1 MDFTKRKIAALV
13 LLLLIP
19 GYVLAVFSLPANL
32 PSGCNIE
39 GSEEPGI
46 NDQVG
51 VCTDVSATVLR
62 EYYFG
67 TVRLPVHTLSLN
79 LDLINRT
86 FLPVL
91 LVGSLVLWR
100 EYI

>member
-1 MDFTKRKIAALV
+1 MDFTKRKVASI
-13 LLLLIP
+13 LLILMIP
-19 GYVLAVFSLPANL
+19 GYILAVYSLPANL
-32 PSGCNIE
+32 PSGCNIQGE
-39 GSEEPGI
+39 AQPGI
-46 NDQVG
+46 TDQVG

-79 LDLINRT
+79 LDLLNKA
-86 FLPVL
+86 FVPVL
-91 LVGSLVLWR
+91 LVASVALWR

>member
-19 GYVLAVFSLPANL
+19 GYVLAVFSLPSNL

-67 TVRLPVHTLSLN
+67 TIRLPVHTLSLN
-79 LDLINRT
+79 IANI
-86 FLPVL
+86 FKPAMAIMN
-91 LVGSLVLWR
+91 LW
-100 EYI
+100 